1 MYCVSLYMRPET
13 FGTTL
18 VSAVT
23 SFDGP
28 HTTSYQ
34 HPICMQLCPS
44 HLISFRDVVRF
55 WRKIA
60 TFSYPTCIWC
70 RPSLDGR
77 HQIWLQYCYPIR
89 HWLLDYPF
97 SCFRRTSALV
107 RRTDWQHCDVCASRV
122 KTEGVVCRE
131 NDCTCHRA
139 NFRVQS
145 FNLIWQVATSS
156 GTDRPVHSQTVWRL
170 NGRDGDTALVSYTF
184 ESSPSQTDSPSR
196 RVSAARATSQ
206 IWFLWVADGLKWL
219 VISRLSAPNVCRQHG
234 IGQRS
239 PTCF

>member
-1 MYCVSLYMRPET
+1 MYCVSLYVRPET

-18 VSAVT
+18 VSAMT
-23 SFDGP
+23 PFDGS

-44 HLISFRDVVRF
+44 HLISFPDVVRF
-55 WRKIA
+55 WWKIA
-60 TFSYPTCIWC
+60 TFSYPTCISC
-70 RPSLDGR
+70 RPSLGW
-77 HQIWLQYCYPIR
+77 HLWIWLQYCYPIR

-97 SCFRRTSALV
+97 SRFRRTSALV

-156 GTDRPVHSQTVWRL
+156 GTGRPLSDCLETKRPRRRHGSRFVHV
-170 NGRDGDTALVSYTF
+170 
-184 ESSPSQTDSPSR
+184 
-196 RVSAARATSQ
+196 RVSRHLRLILQVVECRRRATSQ